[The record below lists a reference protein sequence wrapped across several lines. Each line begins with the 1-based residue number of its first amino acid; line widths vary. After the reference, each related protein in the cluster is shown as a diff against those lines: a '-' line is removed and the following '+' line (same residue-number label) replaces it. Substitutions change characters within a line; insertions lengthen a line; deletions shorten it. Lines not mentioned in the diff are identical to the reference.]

1 MLVGFDLLFSFTY
14 TVTLC
19 HLDCHW
25 PFPAK
30 FSCYTFESLKLLQ
43 YPIYPPERQHTA
55 RFSHYTSALTGA
67 EGTDQ
72 FPFCFN
78 SLLKAIPKGTEQHWL
93 LEGSMLNHPARM
105 NLVPATLKLPSKHH
119 VHGNFCRSANNILF
133 PFFQSNPKEMIVIGT
148 EIFSSIKITE
158 KPFKLY
164 LKIYRKLS
172 CKLYAFKLMS
182 SLPNVTKRG
191 SIRE

>member
-1 MLVGFDLLFSFTY
+1 
-14 TVTLC
+14 
-19 HLDCHW
+19 
-25 PFPAK
+25 
-30 FSCYTFESLKLLQ
+30 
-43 YPIYPPERQHTA
+43 
-55 RFSHYTSALTGA
+55 
-67 EGTDQ
+67 
-72 FPFCFN
+72 
-78 SLLKAIPKGTEQHWL
+78 
-93 LEGSMLNHPARM
+93 M

-191 SIRE
+191 SIREWSQQVINSLFKECFTELQKYPHLPEPSPKYTWTTHSAFKLKNMIKLQHSNTDHYYCKEVTTTGVNNIQLT